1 MKQPKNSL
9 QLPKPTRNTRKIAN
23 KLTTVASD
31 EITLQS
37 KHHLISHVAKM
48 KAAASAHPV
57 VDVTPFL
64 AYLRARLHEKR
75 MILPWNYRC
84 GYTGHFLTWEIAL
97 LARETAF
104 SSVTDVSRGKFPMDT
119 SKRSHEAPM
128 TLNVVSWK
136 GVPMPEVKEPIRML
150 RLIATRKRK
159 VSSQF
164 SFAPND
170 KQVRAGTPE

>member
-1 MKQPKNSL
+1 
-9 QLPKPTRNTRKIAN
+9 
-23 KLTTVASD
+23 
-31 EITLQS
+31 
-37 KHHLISHVAKM
+37 
-48 KAAASAHPV
+48 
-57 VDVTPFL
+57 
-64 AYLRARLHEKR
+64 
-75 MILPWNYRC
+75 
-84 GYTGHFLTWEIAL
+84 
-97 LARETAF
+97 
-104 SSVTDVSRGKFPMDT
+104 
-119 SKRSHEAPM
+119 M